1 MFQIR
6 AQVQSITLV
15 LILSILGF
23 RVDPPSGQAVGQSKV
38 ARASTGAATSSTGAG
53 TVTSQASA
61 GIPTSSASAALQ
73 SINHIIV
80 MLQENR
86 SLDHYF
92 GALRQ
97 YWAANGYSEQPFDGL
112 PQFNALPRRAPTNP
126 GCDPL
131 VTTRCAIDRNS
142 PSITSFPLVTQCL
155 ETSVPFWLDAHYD
168 FDLGAPASGIP
179 RLNGFVWSAARWARV
194 FNFNDI
200 DGKRVMGYYD
210 GSTLNYYYFMASN
223 FATSD
228 RWFAPLLSLTAPNR
242 MYLLA
247 ATSHGHAYGLNYT
260 SSPPLTDTTIFEQLQ
275 NHGIS
280 WKIYVHP
287 PPSGA
292 TDPASLMAISY
303 MKQFVFGS
311 VIVQKYPQNIVP
323 ISQYFTDVQNGA
335 LPQVAL
341 IEPASDVA
349 LDEHPSD
356 TETTSPPAV
365 QVGARYVASIIN
377 ALMTSSSW
385 KSSVFILSYDE
396 NGGFYDHVPPQK
408 TVSPDGIPPSDLRST
423 EICYGVPTVPTCDFT
438 YTGYRVPLIVISPF
452 SKKHYVSHTVA
463 DYTAI
468 LKFIETRF
476 GLPSLTRRDAAQMDM
491 TEFLDFVNVPWLTPP
506 TTPPQNIG
514 EACYL
519 NALP

>member
-1 MFQIR
+1 MLQIHSQVR
-6 AQVQSITLV
+6 AITLV
-15 LILSILGF
+15 LILSIVGF
-23 RVDPPSGQAVGQSKV
+23 LENTSSGQAVGQRYHLT
-38 ARASTGAATSSTGAG
+38 A
-53 TVTSQASA
+53 QASA
-61 GIPTSSASAALQ
+61 GIVPGAPGASLQ

-86 SLDHYF
+86 SFDHYF
-92 GALRQ
+92 GAMGQ

-112 PQFNALPRRAPTNP
+112 PQFNSPPGPAPTNP

-131 VTTRCAIDRNS
+131 ITTGCAIDSHS
-142 PSITSFPLVTQCL
+142 PVIRSFPLVTQCL
-155 ETSVPFWLDAHYD
+155 EMPIPAWDVAHYS
-168 FDLGAPASGIP
+168 FNLLSPASGIP
-179 RLNGFVWSAARWARV
+179 SLNGFVWTAAFLARV
-194 FNFNDI
+194 LKFNDI
-200 DGKRVMGYYD
+200 DGKRAMGYYD

-228 RWFAPLLSLTAPNR
+228 RWFAPLLSQTAPNR

-247 ATSHGHAYGLNYT
+247 ATSHGHAYQLPY
-260 SSPPLTDTTIFEQLQ
+260 SHSPLLTDTTIFQVLQ
-275 NHGIS
+275 NYGIS

-303 MKQFVFGS
+303 MNQFVFGN
-311 VIVQKYPQNIVP
+311 VIVQKYPQSIVP
-323 ISQYFTDVQNGA
+323 ISQYFTDVQNGT

-356 TETTSPPAV
+356 TDTTSPPTV
-365 QVGARYVASIIN
+365 QVGAQYVALIVN

-396 NGGFYDHVPPQK
+396 PGGFYDHVSPQK
-408 TVSPDGIPPSDLRST
+408 TVSPDEIPPLDLKST
-423 EICYGVPTVPTCDFT
+423 DICYRAPTLPTCDFT
-438 YTGYRVPLIVISPF
+438 YTGFRVPLIVISPF
-452 SKKHYVSHTVA
+452 SRKHYVSHTVA

-468 LKFIETRF
+468 LKLIETRF
-476 GLPSLTRRDAAQMDM
+476 GLPSLTKRDAAQMDM
-491 TEFLDFVNVPWLTPP
+491 TEFFDFVNVPWLTPP

>member
-1 MFQIR
+1 MLQIHS
-6 AQVQSITLV
+6 QVQAITLV
-15 LILSILGF
+15 LILSIVGF
-23 RVDPPSGQAVGQSKV
+23 RENTSSGQAVGHLTT
-38 ARASTGAATSSTGAG
+38 A
-53 TVTSQASA
+53 QASA
-61 GIPTSSASAALQ
+61 GIVPSAPGASLQ

-80 MLQENR
+80 MLQENH
-86 SLDHYF
+86 SLDDYF

-112 PQFNALPRRAPTNP
+112 PQFNSPPRPAPTNP

-131 VTTRCAIDRNS
+131 ITTECAFDRNS
-142 PSITSFPLVTQCL
+142 PNIMSFPLVTQCL
-155 ETSVPFWLDAHYD
+155 ETLGVAWGDAHHN
-168 FDLGAPASGIP
+168 FNLRAPTSGLA
-179 RLNGFVWSAARWARV
+179 RLNGFVSTAATGARLLH
-194 FNFNDI
+194 FNDI
-200 DGKRVMGYYD
+200 DGIRAMGYYD

-228 RWFAPLLSLTAPNR
+228 RWFAPLLSLTSPNR

-247 ATSHGHAYGLNYT
+247 ATSHGHAYGINY
-260 SSPPLTDTTIFEQLQ
+260 SNRPPLTDMTIYQLLQ

-303 MKQFVFGS
+303 MNQFVFGN
-311 VIVQKYPQNIVP
+311 VIVQQYPQNIVP
-323 ISQYFTDVQNGA
+323 IWQYFTDVQNGT

-349 LDEHPSD
+349 LDEHPSVTD
-356 TETTSPPAV
+356 TTSPPTV
-365 QVGARYVASIIN
+365 QVGAQYVSSIIN

-396 NGGFYDHVPPQK
+396 YGGFYDHVPPQK
-408 TVSPDGIPPSDLRST
+408 TVSPDGIPPSDLKSWD
-423 EICYGVPTVPTCDFT
+423 ICYRVPTLPTCDFT

-468 LKFIETRF
+468 LKLIETRF
-476 GLPSLTRRDAAQMDM
+476 GLPSLTKRDAAQMDM
-491 TEFLDFVNVPWLTPP
+491 TEFFDFVNVPWAAPP
-506 TTPPQNIG
+506 TTPPQNMG
-514 EACYL
+514 VACYL
-519 NALP
+519 NSLP